1 MSLSKITRAIL
12 VAGLL
17 ATGVVVSYSSQPP
30 ASAAPPC
37 VVVYRIYYNSPG
49 TDTGSNYSLNG
60 EWIQLRNR
68 CSTGRSLESWRIRD
82 VAGHTYTFG
91 AFRLGAGQYVK
102 VRTGNGTATAT
113 NLYQGRSWYV
123 WNNDKDTAYLRNAAG
138 TLIDTCSYNNR
149 SASSV
154 YC

>member
-1 MSLSKITRAIL
+1 MSRIIRSIL
-12 VAGLL
+12 IASLL
-17 ATGVVVSYSSQPP
+17 ATGVAVSYSARSP

-49 TDTGSNYSLNG
+49 TDTGSNYSLNA

-68 CSTGRSLESWRIRD
+68 CTTGRSLTSWRIRD

-91 AFRLGAGQYVK
+91 AFRLGGGQYVK
-102 VRTGNGTATAT
+102 VRTGKGTATAT

-123 WNNDKDTAYLRNAAG
+123 WNNDKDTAYLYNSNG
-138 TLIDTCSYNNR
+138 TLIDTCSYSNR
-149 SASSV
+149 AASSV